1 MFQRITIISLFMFMA
16 FTNAWAD
23 VQMGQPDIHVGAIWQ
38 YRKIDGF
45 TNETV
50 YKFSQRV
57 VSVNDHEIVIQLKNT
72 IKEGAWL
79 RYFTREWNPVDVGD
93 IKFDPFRPEFKFPMS
108 IGGTWNLNFGLTE
121 HGRSFLSLFKGKI
134 VALEK
139 VTVPAGTFDAYRIE
153 NDIETRDTGAD
164 ANITKG
170 HIITWYSPTA
180 QKYIR
185 RESTTF
191 SGGRV
196 RSNSIDELVEYSLKD
211 NSRTINED
219 IAGSTTP

>member
-1 MFQRITIISLFMFMA
+1 MLLSLVTCVA
-16 FTNAWAD
+16 LTNTWAD
-23 VQMGQPDIHVGAIWQ
+23 AQVGQPDVHVGDLWK
-38 YRKIDGF
+38 YHELDGL
-45 TNETV
+45 TNETTNE
-50 YKFSQRV
+50 FSHQIV
-57 VSVNDHEIVIQLKNT
+57 EINDHKITIQLKN
-72 IKEGAWL
+72 KKMPGSAL
-79 RYFTREWNPVDVGD
+79 RYYNREWNPIDNGVV
-93 IKFDPFRPEFKFPMS
+93 KYDPFYPEYKFPMN
-108 IGGTWNLNFGLTE
+108 IGVTWKLDY
-121 HGRSFLSLFKGKI
+121 RSTNTQRQSFSSVSNGKI

-196 RSNSIDELVEYSLKD
+196 RSNSIDELVEYSLED
-211 NSRTINED
+211 NSGRVND
-219 IAGSTTP
+219 I